1 MNNFGDKN
9 TSSNHA
15 LFSALRSKLAREVC
29 GSAMLADLLE
39 KVNGM
44 EESQNRPAE
53 FKGKFDEFVGRA
65 EEYSTAIRQ
74 ASYRTGGQRQ
84 LPGNGLGFNPKYY
97 PQDFETSA
105 TWA

>member
-1 MNNFGDKN
+1 MNNLGDKN
-9 TSSNHA
+9 TTSNSA

-44 EESQNRPAE
+44 EASQNRPAE

-65 EEYSTAIRQ
+65 EEYSTAIRPFFPDLVGFLPARRG
-74 ASYRTGGQRQ
+74 ASALQ
-84 LPGNGLGFNPKYY
+84 
-97 PQDFETSA
+97 
-105 TWA
+105 